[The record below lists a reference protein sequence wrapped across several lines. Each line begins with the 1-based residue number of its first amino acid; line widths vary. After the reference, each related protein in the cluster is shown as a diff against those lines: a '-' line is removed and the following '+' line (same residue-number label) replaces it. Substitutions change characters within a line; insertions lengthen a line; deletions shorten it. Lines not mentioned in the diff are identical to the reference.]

1 MSLWKREQ
9 AAHALFV
16 GEGRF
21 FHEKCG
27 THRNQLLGVVRLI
40 RGGSGCDRRY
50 EVEIHRR
57 KPHAS
62 AVSVLLPIV
71 FRLRAIRIMTTY
83 GSIIHHAV
91 GEATQAVTQR
101 KAYAE

>member
-1 MSLWKREQ
+1 MSLSKREQ
-9 AAHALFV
+9 AADALFV

-21 FHEKCG
+21 FHEKRG
-27 THRNQLLGVVRLI
+27 MHRNQLLGVVRLI
-40 RGGSGCDRRY
+40 RGGSACDRRY

-62 AVSVLLPIV
+62 AVSVPLSIV
-71 FRLRAIRIMTTY
+71 FRLRAIRIMTTCGITIY
-83 GSIIHHAV
+83 HVV